1 VVVFAEVADEAH
13 LDGEDAG
20 VVVPC
25 FAEFC
30 DEGLEAGLEG
40 RAVVVESVEVC
51 GPVLVRFSGGARG
64 AVPVEEDAGDEFD
77 VKVFEGDAGACGGDG
92 VGVGDDAVDGVA
104 GGELD
109 GIPWD
114 VLSDEESEAAGFVIA
129 EAFEGIVDGSGE
141 FCEGD
146 GDGAVG

>member
-1 VVVFAEVADEAH
+1 
-13 LDGEDAG
+13 
-20 VVVPC
+20 
-25 FAEFC
+25 
-30 DEGLEAGLEG
+30 
-40 RAVVVESVEVC
+40 VEVC

-146 GDGAVG
+146 GDGAVGDGGGEGCRGGGGLIGGEEVCGQEEKKREGEEAGHGEW